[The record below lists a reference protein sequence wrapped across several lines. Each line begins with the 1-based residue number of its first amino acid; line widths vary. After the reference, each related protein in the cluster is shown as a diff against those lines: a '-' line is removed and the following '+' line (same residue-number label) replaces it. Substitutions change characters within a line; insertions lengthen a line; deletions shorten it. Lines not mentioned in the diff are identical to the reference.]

1 MTQVKRNLVVAAG
14 LALVLANCTGMK
26 ESMGTAKQAP
36 DETAVTAR
44 APLVVPATFA
54 LKAPQPGAPRPQD
67 ADAATAAQR
76 VLGGAPKAT
85 AASQGEMALLSA
97 SGAAQAD
104 PNVRQEL
111 RSETIKQ
118 TRRKSYADTVLF
130 WRGHKGDTGEPLDAH
145 EESERIITAAPVVPS
160 TPAQSAPVIEKGP
173 EPAREPTAE
182 EKKNADK
189 EKTGG
194 WFDWF

>member
-44 APLVVPATFA
+44 APLVVPATFN

-67 ADAATAAQR
+67 SDAATAAQH
-76 VLGGAPKAT
+76 VLGGTPKAT
-85 AASQGEMALLSA
+85 PATQGELALLSA

-130 WRGHKGDTGEPLDAH
+130 WRGHKGDSGEPLDPH
-145 EESERIITAAPVVPS
+145 EESERILTPGPV
-160 TPAQSAPVIEKGP
+160 TPATPSQSAPVIEKGP
-173 EPAREPTAE
+173 EPAAEPTAE

-189 EKTGG
+189 EKSSG

>member
-54 LKAPQPGAPRPQD
+54 LKTPQPGAPRPQD

-85 AASQGEMALLSA
+85 PASQGEMALLSA

-130 WRGHKGDTGEPLDAH
+130 WRGHKGDSGEPLDAH
-145 EESERIITAAPVVPS
+145 EESARISTAGPVTPS

-173 EPAREPTAE
+173 EPAKEPTAE
-182 EKKNADK
+182 EKQNADK
-189 EKTGG
+189 ENSGG

>member
-67 ADAATAAQR
+67 AAVAF
-76 VLGGAPKAT
+76 GAPPSTRWAAV
-85 AASQGEMALLSA
+85 AASA
-97 SGAAQAD
+97 SCGRGA
-104 PNVRQEL
+104 P
-111 RSETIKQ
+111 
-118 TRRKSYADTVLF
+118 
-130 WRGHKGDTGEPLDAH
+130 G
-145 EESERIITAAPVVPS
+145 
-160 TPAQSAPVIEKGP
+160 
-173 EPAREPTAE
+173 
-182 EKKNADK
+182 
-189 EKTGG
+189 
-194 WFDWF
+194 